1 MSPSRLAWLPPPAY
15 TLQRFNR
22 CPHFTHHRARVCAHV
37 CVTTTIHACAT
48 TTIHVCATSIPP
60 LPLPRPLAR
69 MLSAVPPSASQTPLE
84 ASAPL
89 CWQPGVRPREGGR
102 GREREGERGC
112 WQPMAMGG
120 RVREREG
127 ESSPCG
133 RQSRKGVGLRHGR
146 EGMGGAGLGQGQDLK

>member
-102 GREREGERGC
+102 GREREGE
-112 WQPMAMGG
+112 
-120 RVREREG
+120 
-127 ESSPCG
+127 SSPCG